1 MKEPNYCSLEASK
14 RLVDAGIA
22 IKTDMFWMTCANSP
36 WLLRDNRHGADEYY
50 PAPTFAEIWVELP
63 AELVNVHKKERLFLD
78 AWKNGDLFVCCY
90 DNDIDEKWRGVQKHK
105 NPADAVAELLIWV
118 KEQNYERIKNTLIDR
133 ANKLKW

>member
-1 MKEPNYCSLEASK
+1 MKQK
-14 RLVDAGIA
+14 RPDHCKNCGHWHKAG
-22 IKTDMFWMTCANSP
+22 
-36 WLLRDNRHGADEYY
+36 
-50 PAPTFAEIWVELP
+50 
-63 AELVNVHKKERLFLD
+63 HKKERLFLD

-90 DNDIDEKWRGVQKHK
+90 DNDIDEKWRGAQKHK